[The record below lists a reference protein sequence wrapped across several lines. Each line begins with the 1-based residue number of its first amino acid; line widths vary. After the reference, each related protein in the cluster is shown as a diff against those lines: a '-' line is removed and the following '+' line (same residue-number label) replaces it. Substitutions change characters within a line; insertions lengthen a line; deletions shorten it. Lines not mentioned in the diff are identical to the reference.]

1 MPLATIVIFWP
12 MHVVEPAGQAV
23 SSRVAKSPAGMA
35 PAGIFSLAY
44 WPLWPLAG
52 GAVASVTFISGSPAH
67 ETSLSGLPS
76 YVVAWLLEMI
86 AVGGFF
92 PCLAT
97 ACSFAVAVTVSSVS
111 VAAESV
117 EVRNTSGPYVA
128 VSPGPRLF
136 GGVQLSVRVVSGTGV
151 QRGSENAGL
160 YSDVVVALTRSF
172 HVIVTV
178 MFTRLLVLPP
188 FETVTKSA

>member
-1 MPLATIVIFWP
+1 MPLATTVIFWP
-12 MHVVEPAGQAV
+12 MHVAEPAGQAV

-35 PAGIFSLAY
+35 PAGMFSLAC
-44 WPLWPLAG
+44 WPLAG
-52 GAVASVTFISGSPAH
+52 GAVARVTFIPGSPAH
-67 ETSLSGLPS
+67 ETSWSALPS
-76 YVVAWLLEMI
+76 YVVAWLVEMI

-117 EVRNTSGPYVA
+117 AVRNTSGPYVA